1 MKKMKN
7 LYLKFREWL
16 KYVRNYKEN
25 KENDSIYDHKIIE
38 KNKEIAAIKEELKKS
53 DFLNE
58 ERANLIKLQEKR
70 IQNLN
75 QKYTE
80 IKKEIKGL
88 NEILKVKKEL
98 INDLNNKLIEK
109 EKSRK
114 ASAGALGGYKTKISQ
129 LQKEL
134 EKANY
139 TINFYKTH
147 QKSPTLE
154 ELKAYEYSR
163 KEVERRQKNENK

>member
-1 MKKMKN
+1 MKD
-7 LYLKFREWL
+7 LYLRFREWL
-16 KYVRNYKEN
+16 KYVKNYKEN
-25 KENDSIYDHKIIE
+25 KENDSIYDHIIIE
-38 KNKEIAAIKEELKKS
+38 KNKEISALKEELKKS

-58 ERANLIKLQEKR
+58 ERAELMKLQENR

-75 QKYTE
+75 
-80 IKKEIKGL
+80 KKI
-88 NEILKVKKEL
+88 KEL
-98 INDLNNKLIEK
+98 NIRQKDLIETIAEDSIIK
-109 EKSRK
+109 EDLEKKLTEKEQTRRK
-114 ASAGALGGYKTKISQ
+114 IAGSLGGYKAKISQ

-147 QKSPTLE
+147 QKSPNIE

-163 KEVERRQKNENK
+163 KEVEKRIKNK

>member
-1 MKKMKN
+1 MKN

-16 KYVRNYKEN
+16 KYVKDYKEN

-38 KNKEIAAIKEELKKS
+38 KNKEISTLKEELKKS

-75 QKYTE
+75 KKYTE
-80 IKKEIKGL
+80 LKKEIKGL
-88 NEILKVKKEL
+88 NEILEVKKEI
-98 INDLNNKLIEK
+98 INDLEKKVTEK
-109 EKSRK
+109 EKSRR
-114 ASAGALGGYKTKISQ
+114 ASAGSLGGYKAKISQ

-147 QKSPTLE
+147 QKSPNIE

-163 KEVERRQKNENK
+163 KEVEKRIKNK

>member
-1 MKKMKN
+1 MKD
-7 LYLKFREWL
+7 LYLRFREWL
-16 KYVRNYKEN
+16 KYVKNYKEN
-25 KENDSIYDHKIIE
+25 KDNDLIYDHKLIE
-38 KNKEIAAIKEELKKS
+38 KQREIDKQKVETAEYKYLVA
-53 DFLNE
+53 
-58 ERANLIKLQEKR
+58 ERQKLIQLQEKR

-75 QKYTE
+75 KKITFLKKNAKELDECLAYFE
-80 IKKEIKGL
+80 IKTNMLEEKL
-88 NEILKVKKEL
+88 NEKEQAR
-98 INDLNNKLIEK
+98 
-109 EKSRK
+109 RK
-114 ASAGALGGYKTKISQ
+114 IAGSLGGYKAKISQ

-163 KEVERRQKNENK
+163 KEVERRQKDGKTQNS

>member
-1 MKKMKN
+1 MKD
-7 LYLKFREWL
+7 LYLRFREWL
-16 KYVRNYKEN
+16 KYVRSYKEN
-25 KENDSIYDHKIIE
+25 KENDSIYEHIIIE
-38 KNKEIAAIKEELKKS
+38 KNKEISALKEEIKKS

-58 ERANLIKLQEKR
+58 ERANLMKLQENR

-75 QKYTE
+75 
-80 IKKEIKGL
+80 KKI
-88 NEILKVKKEL
+88 KEL
-98 INDLNNKLIEK
+98 KIRQKDLIEIIAEDSIIK
-109 EKSRK
+109 EDLEKKLTEKEQTRRK
-114 ASAGALGGYKTKISQ
+114 IAGSLGGYKAKISQ

-147 QKSPTLE
+147 QKSPNIE

-163 KEVERRQKNENK
+163 KEVEKRIKNK

>member
-1 MKKMKN
+1 MKD
-7 LYLKFREWL
+7 LYLRFREWL
-16 KYVRNYKEN
+16 KYVKNYKEN
-25 KENDSIYDHKIIE
+25 KENDSIYDHIIIE
-38 KNKEIAAIKEELKKS
+38 KNKEISALKEELKKS

-58 ERANLIKLQEKR
+58 ERAELMKLQENR

-75 QKYTE
+75 
-80 IKKEIKGL
+80 KKI
-88 NEILKVKKEL
+88 KEL
-98 INDLNNKLIEK
+98 KIRQKDLVEIIAEDSIIKEDLEKRLTEK
-109 EKSRK
+109 EQTRRK
-114 ASAGALGGYKTKISQ
+114 IAGSLGGYKAKISQ

-147 QKSPTLE
+147 QKSPNIE

-163 KEVERRQKNENK
+163 KEVEKRIKSK

>member
-1 MKKMKN
+1 MKD
-7 LYLKFREWL
+7 LYLRFREWL
-16 KYVRNYKEN
+16 KYVKNYKEN
-25 KENDSIYDHKIIE
+25 KENDSIYDHIIIE
-38 KNKEIAAIKEELKKS
+38 KNKEISALKEELKKS

-58 ERANLIKLQEKR
+58 ERAELMKLQENR

-75 QKYTE
+75 
-80 IKKEIKGL
+80 KKI
-88 NEILKVKKEL
+88 KEL
-98 INDLNNKLIEK
+98 NIRQKDLIEIIAEDSIIK
-109 EKSRK
+109 EDLEKKLTEKEQTRRK
-114 ASAGALGGYKTKISQ
+114 IAGSLGGYKAKISQ

-147 QKSPTLE
+147 QKSPNIE

-163 KEVERRQKNENK
+163 KEVEKRIKSK